1 VEHGFIVTGFTRPQP
16 SYREH
21 LEVLLQHAPSL
32 KGMQWI
38 NLNHFRLEVTT
49 IQSDFDKRM
58 GTEE

>member
-1 VEHGFIVTGFTRPQP
+1 
-16 SYREH
+16 
-21 LEVLLQHAPSL
+21 LQHAPSL
-32 KGMQWI
+32 KGIQWI